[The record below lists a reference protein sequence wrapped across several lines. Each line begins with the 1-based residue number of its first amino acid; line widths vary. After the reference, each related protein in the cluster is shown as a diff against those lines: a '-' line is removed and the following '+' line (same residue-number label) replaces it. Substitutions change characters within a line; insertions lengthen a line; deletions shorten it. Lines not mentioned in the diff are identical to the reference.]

1 MSEFSDEK
9 DERAHVEGT
18 DTQLEG
24 KACGAD
30 LPASIRFQLVWQA
43 SRLQQ

>member
-1 MSEFSDEK
+1 MSEVVDEK
-9 DERAHVEGT
+9 DERAYVKGT